1 MLRDFIR
8 FSPIPTGEDVPPLSL
23 TADEGTWIKIRDF
36 AGVLNVV
43 IVFVHHLDRAESE
56 SYFAD
61 LNRNLARF
69 DELDTQV
76 FVVSA
81 LRPEQLRKHRQ
92 KQQLDFFFVYD
103 PLALS
108 ARSWGAAGRIR
119 PHARDT
125 TFLVGK
131 DQCIHLSEKGFAD
144 IERLVQTC
152 EKLEGREAQSAA
164 KSEPNSADTSSAD
177 TSSADVASKASLG
190 NDGQVAVTDIDS
202 LTAEKM
208 LLEKDSLYQL
218 IDVRTQ
224 SEFEA
229 DHSPLA
235 TRIAVDEIPHRYQE
249 IGQDDYLIFVCQAG
263 GRSAAAAEFM
273 VSIGAKKIFNVMGG
287 MSSWQADRTNAAEQ
301 EAEQE
306 AAVQEATKGK

>member
-8 FSPIPTGEDVPPLSL
+8 FSPIPTGEEVPPLSL

-36 AGVLNVV
+36 ADVMNVV
-43 IVFVHHLDRAESE
+43 LVYVHHIDTPESE
-56 SYFAD
+56 AYFAE

-69 DELDTQV
+69 DELETHV

-81 LRPEQLRKHRQ
+81 HRPEKLRKHRLQ
-92 KQQLDFFFVYD
+92 LGLDFFFVYD
-103 PLALS
+103 PFALS

-131 DQCIHLSEKGFAD
+131 DQRIHLAEKGLASV
-144 IERLVQTC
+144 EALVRAC
-152 EKLEGREAQSAA
+152 EDLEGRQAKAATATENAESSQEGHGIATEAQA
-164 KSEPNSADTSSAD
+164 
-177 TSSADVASKASLG
+177 
-190 NDGQVAVTDIDS
+190 AVTDVHS
-202 LTAEKM
+202 VAAVKM
-208 LLEKDSLYQL
+208 LEEKDSLYRL

-224 SEFEA
+224 SEFDA
-229 DHSPLA
+229 DHSPHA

-249 IGQDDYLIFVCQAG
+249 IGQTDYLIFVCQAG

-273 VSIGAKKIFNVMGG
+273 VSIGAKKIYNVIGG
-287 MSSWQADRTNAAEQ
+287 MSSWDADRTNAAES
-301 EAEQE
+301 EAD
-306 AAVQEATKGK
+306 

>member
-8 FSPIPTGEDVPPLSL
+8 FSPIPVGQEVPLLSL

-43 IVFVHHLDRAESE
+43 IVFVHHIDGAESE
-56 SYFAD
+56 AYFSE

-69 DELDTQV
+69 DDLDTQV
-76 FVVSA
+76 FVISA
-81 LRPEQLRKHRQ
+81 LRPEKLRKHRHQ
-92 KQQLDFFFVYD
+92 LNLDFFFVYD

-108 ARSWGAAGRIR
+108 ARSWGAAGRVR

-131 DQCIHLSEKGFAD
+131 DQCIHHSQKGFTD
-144 IERLVQTC
+144 VNTLVQAC
-152 EKLEGREAQSAA
+152 ETLEGRQAQSAT
-164 KSEPNSADTSSAD
+164 SDEPTKGADNPQSIANEAQIAVQDITS
-177 TSSADVASKASLG
+177 VI
-190 NDGQVAVTDIDS
+190 AVQ
-202 LTAEKM
+202 M
-208 LLEKDSLYQL
+208 LEEKDSLYKL

-229 DHSPLA
+229 DHSPHA

-249 IGQDDYLIFVCQAG
+249 IGQNDYLIFVCQAG

-273 VSIGAKKIFNVMGG
+273 VSIGSKKIFNVMGG
-287 MSSWQADRTNAAEQ
+287 MSSWDADRTNAAEQ
-301 EAEQE
+301 EAEQ
-306 AAVQEATKGK
+306 GK